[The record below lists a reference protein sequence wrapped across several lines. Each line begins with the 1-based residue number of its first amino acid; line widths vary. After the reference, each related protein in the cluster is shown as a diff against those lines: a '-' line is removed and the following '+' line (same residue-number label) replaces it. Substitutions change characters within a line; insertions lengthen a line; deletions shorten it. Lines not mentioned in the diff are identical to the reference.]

1 MTMKI
6 NTPVVARSRAGA
18 PVRTGAKRKPF
29 AGSQRGA
36 SLVELALMMSV
47 LSLLL
52 IGVVDMGRA
61 FYLSMEV
68 ADAARAGAMY
78 GYQTSATMKDTTGIS
93 TAASNDAPEVTGLTT
108 TSSYGCMCS
117 NGTSPSTN
125 CGTPPTCSSGNR
137 QVNYV
142 IVNTSATYT
151 TLFPWPKVPASFAL
165 TGKAQLF
172 AGQ

>member
-1 MTMKI
+1 MTMRTTSQVDAKHR
-6 NTPVVARSRAGA
+6 AHSRNQAGSRLKA
-18 PVRTGAKRKPF
+18 STR
-29 AGSQRGA
+29 SQRGA
-36 SLVELALMMSV
+36 SLVEVAFMIPF

-52 IGVVDMGRA
+52 IGVIDMGRA

-78 GYQTSATMKDTTGIS
+78 GYQTSATMRDTTGIQ
-93 TAASNDAPEVTGLTT
+93 TAAANDAPEVTGLTT

-117 NGTSPSTN
+117 DGTSPSAD
-125 CGTPPTCSSGNR
+125 CSAPPTCSSGKR

-151 TLFPWPKVPASFAL
+151 PLFPWPKVPASIPL
-165 TGKAQLF
+165 SGTAQLL

>member
-1 MTMKI
+1 MILKTITQSDRKLG
-6 NTPVVARSRAGA
+6 AGTTQKA
-18 PVRTGAKRKPF
+18 PRCQASTK
-29 AGSQRGA
+29 SQRGA
-36 SLVELALMMSV
+36 SLLELALMLPV

-52 IGVVDMGRA
+52 IGVIDMGRA
-61 FYLSMEV
+61 FYLSIEV

-78 GYQTSATMKDTTGIS
+78 GYQTSATMQDSDGIS
-93 TAASNDAPEVTGLTT
+93 TAAANDAPQVTGLTT

-117 NGTSPSTN
+117 DGSGQSAD
-125 CGTPPTCSSGNR
+125 CGTPPNCSSGKR

-151 TLFPWPKVPASFAL
+151 SLFPWPGVPSSLAL
-165 TGKAQLF
+165 TGKAQLI

>member
-1 MTMKI
+1 MIMKTTMK
-6 NTPVVARSRAGA
+6 TDAKLPADARNQ
-18 PVRTGAKRKPF
+18 TGAKRK
-29 AGSQRGA
+29 ASARSQRGG
-36 SLVELALMMSV
+36 SLVELAFMMPF

-68 ADAARAGAMY
+68 ANAARAGAMY
-78 GYQTSATMKDTTGIS
+78 GYQSSATMQDTTGIQ
-93 TAASNDAPEVTGLTT
+93 TAASNDALEVTGLTT

-117 NGTSPSTN
+117 DGTNASTN
-125 CGTPPTCSSGNR
+125 CGTPPTCSSGKR
-137 QVNYV
+137 QVNFV

-151 TLFPWPKVPASFAL
+151 TLFPWPKVPASIAL
-165 TGKAQLF
+165 TGKAQLI

>member
-1 MTMKI
+1 MRLKTLW
-6 NTPVVARSRAGA
+6 
-18 PVRTGAKRKPF
+18 RKSKLNSCHP
-29 AGSQRGA
+29 ASQRGA
-36 SLVELALMMSV
+36 SLVELAFL
-47 LSLLL
+47 LPFLLLLL
-52 IGVVDMGRA
+52 IGVVDLGRA
-61 FYLSMEV
+61 FYLGIEV

-78 GYQTSATMKDTTGIS
+78 GYQTSATMKDLAGIK

-117 NGTSPSTN
+117 DGSSPSTN
-125 CGTPPTCSSGNR
+125 CGTPPTCSSGKR

-151 TLFPWPKVPASFAL
+151 ALFPWPGVPKSFAL
-165 TGKAQLF
+165 TGRAQLI